1 MAKEIKAAISLSVK
15 TVLGT
20 SADKS
25 DSGTID
31 MAGTHITHN
40 VQDVGTGSPEALAEG
55 ADLGTAGVYYIK
67 NLDTANYVSLGLSGQ
82 YSIKLKP
89 GEICLFRSAAPIFA
103 LANTGACKVE
113 YMVLED

>member
-15 TVLGT
+15 TGLGT

-25 DSGTID
+25 DSKTID

-40 VQDVGTGSPEALAEG
+40 VQDVGAGGAEALVEG
-55 ADLGTAGVYYIK
+55 ADLGTPGIYYIK
-67 NLDTANYVSLGLSGQ
+67 NLDGANYVSIGLSGQ

-89 GEICLFRSAAPIFA
+89 GEFCLFRAAAAIYA
-103 LANTGACKVE
+103 LANTASCKVE
-113 YMVLED
+113 YMVIED